1 MANFVLSG
9 DPAPAKPCYCIPVFW
24 YVVLPDVSLLAAV
37 GRFLDDFWRM
47 RFCYL
52 HVYPGFLALCT
63 SCDLLIKSICAAI
76 LYVSPVNG
84 VLLDPFWL
92 LFCRF
97 LWKKWFF
104 LLAKLHVYPSIQGLA
119 AESADLPDSA
129 DPSPKARLKP
139 YFSRACPQDDVSS
152 TRQTPSNYYYYYYY
166 YY

>member
-9 DPAPAKPCYCIPVFW
+9 DPAPAKTCYCIQVFW
-24 YVVLPDVSLLAAV
+24 YFVLPDVSLPAAV

-63 SCDLLIKSICAAI
+63 SCDLLIKSIFAAI
-76 LYVSPVNG
+76 LYVSSVNG

-104 LLAKLHVYPSIQGLA
+104 VLAKLHVYPSILEHAADLA
-119 AESADLPDSA
+119 ARRGSGGFRGSLSQSAAETLLLPRM
-129 DPSPKARLKP
+129 SPGWRE
-139 YFSRACPQDDVSS
+139 
-152 TRQTPSNYYYYYYY
+152 
-166 YY
+166 